1 MFRILHTSGN
11 LGEIIF
17 LSITKM
23 SSVNR
28 NLPTL
33 IACQN
38 PVHTVPGPKFDRLHK
53 LKPSQ

>member
-11 LGEIIF
+11 LGGISF

-38 PVHTVPGPKFDRLHK
+38 PVHTVPGPKFDRLRK
-53 LKPSQ
+53 LKPQ